1 MTDCIGTI
9 YAEDKTELLWSIG
22 PGSVYH
28 DNQTRQWHYWSYRYN
43 LCWKQNWAIMIDW
56 IGCGLSQKLD
66 KTTTWSIVQ
75 VQPTSEMK
83 LSYRDQL
90 DLVWSMI
97 KTRKDN
103 NVTNR
108 IGLVYV
114 RIETE
119 LMGSIWSS
127 AVHDENKIG
136 QRCDR
141 SYRCVLCQKETK
153 LLLLIGLGVI
163 RDEKQDRTTMLL
175 VVQLWSKPKTILKF
189 RERLDRVS
197 TVIKT

>member
-1 MTDCIGTI
+1 MTDCICTI
-9 YAEDKTELLWSIG
+9 YVEDKTELLWSIG

-28 DNQTRQWHYWSYRYN
+28 DNQTRQWHYRSYRCN

-66 KTTTWSIVQ
+66 RTMTWSIVQ
-75 VQPTSEMK
+75 VQPTSKMK
-83 LSYRDQL
+83 LSYDQL

-97 KTRKDN
+97 KTKKDN

-114 RIETE
+114 GIEIE

-127 AVHDENKIG
+127 AVYDENKIG
-136 QRCDR
+136 QWCGR
-141 SYRCVLCQKETK
+141 SYKCVLCQK
-153 LLLLIGLGVI
+153 GN
-163 RDEKQDRTTMLL
+163 
-175 VVQLWSKPKTILKF
+175 
-189 RERLDRVS
+189 
-197 TVIKT
+197 